1 MAYLKK
7 FTTVDEY
14 NSFKRDVTK
23 NYVSLISSTGEV
35 KYDTGMPEGVYIQH
49 IDGKRYTTNEWTLG
63 GFSND
68 KANGVAVVTSE
79 CAFVIAK
86 NDVSSSTD
94 WASDTSTLIDGVITA
109 VDGDAAKADFSGAE
123 NTALITSLDTS
134 QAAYLCANF
143 TFPNGKKGYLPALGE
158 LWAANNHKT
167 EINAALSLIGGA
179 AFAGNSTSIRFWT
192 STQYDANN
200 AWAVVWANGSVNKY
214 KKTESY
220 RVRSFTTL

>member
-14 NSFKRDVTK
+14 NSFKRKLTK

-35 KYDTGMPEGVYIQH
+35 KYDKGMPAGIFIQH
-49 IDGKRYTTNEWTLG
+49 IDGKLYTTNEWTLG

-86 NDVSSSTD
+86 NDVSSSKN

-109 VDGDAAKADFSGAE
+109 VDGDAAKADFSGVE
-123 NTALITSLDTS
+123 NTALITSIDTS
-134 QAAYLCANF
+134 GAAYLCANF
-143 TFPNGKKGYLPALGE
+143 TFPNGKKGYLPASGE
-158 LWAANNHKT
+158 LWVANNHKT
-167 EINAALSLIGGA
+167 EIKAALLLIGGIA
-179 AFAGNSTSIRFWT
+179 LLEGNSSIRYWT
-192 STQYDANN
+192 STQYDARY
-200 AWAVVWANGSVNKY
+200 AWAVGWASNYILNY

-220 RVRSFTTL
+220 YVRPFTTL